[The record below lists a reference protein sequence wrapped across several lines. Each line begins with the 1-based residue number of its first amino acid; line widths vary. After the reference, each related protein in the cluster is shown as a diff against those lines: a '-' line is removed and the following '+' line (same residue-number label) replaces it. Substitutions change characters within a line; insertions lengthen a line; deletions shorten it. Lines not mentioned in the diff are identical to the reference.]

1 MDLVQILNEEQYSA
15 YNSILNFV
23 ENQEDH
29 NIITLTGFAGTGKSF
44 LISHL
49 CHKFVELGHSVCIS
63 APTNK
68 ACKVISNFINNGFPT
83 LSNKV
88 SVLTC
93 ARLLGLKAKYD
104 PQLDREIFISD
115 KDNWNQLDKFSIVI
129 IDECSMLSES
139 LYNQFYNF
147 FSNLG
152 LICNKKLIFCGD
164 LAQLPPVGEIQSLSF
179 SEQFQKVNLQ
189 TIFRYSGPILHLSQK
204 IREFQSQNKIIPRF
218 KEDIFDNKG
227 IFNYDEDTWFKYLC
241 DYFKSHEYNYNK
253 DFCRAL
259 AWTNKEVSNINKYVR
274 KSLYGPKSLPYVP
287 GELLIADSP
296 CLDKP
301 SISSAS
307 IILNTSEE
315 FIIDSVSP
323 FSFSNKLFPD
333 KIWEGYLLNGYNE
346 SNLPITLNAI
356 HPSFLPDYKKCVDII
371 RKKVQKNNFKKNL
384 TPNYVQYY
392 ELSRLFHPINYSYA
406 ITVHKSQ
413 GSTYNNVFI
422 NFCDIRKIIKINNG
436 SSESLKEMY
445 KLLYVAIT
453 RATSN
458 VFFLQ

>member
-1 MDLVQILNEEQYSA
+1 MNLIEILNKEQYKA
-15 YNSILNFV
+15 YNSILEFI
-23 ENQEDH
+23 EKEDN

-49 CHKFVELGHSVCIS
+49 SNKFIELGHSVCIS

-68 ACKVISNFINNGFPT
+68 ACKVISNFIKRFFPN
-83 LSNKV
+83 LIDNI

-104 PQLDREIFISD
+104 PKLDKEIFTTD
-115 KDNWNQLDKFSIVI
+115 KDNWSQLDKFSIII
-129 IDECSMLSES
+129 IDECSMLSEP
-139 LYNQFYNF
+139 LFNQFYNF

-164 LAQLPPVGEIQSLSF
+164 LAQLPPVGEKQSLSF
-179 SEQFQKVNLQ
+179 SNQFQQVNLND
-189 TIFRYSGPILHLSQK
+189 IFRYSGPILDLSK
-204 IREFQSQNKIIPRF
+204 KVREFQSQNKIIPRF
-218 KEDIFDNKG
+218 KEDISNNSG
-227 IFNYDEDTWFKYLC
+227 VFNLNEDSWFKSIC
-241 DYFKSHEYNYNK
+241 DYFKSSEYYYNK
-253 DFCRAL
+253 DYCRAL
-259 AWTNKEVSNINKYVR
+259 AWTNKEVSRINKYVR
-274 KSLYGPKSLPYVP
+274 NSLYGSKSLPYVV

-296 CLDKP
+296 CLDRP
-301 SISSAS
+301 NLNSAS

-315 FIIDSVSP
+315 FIIESVSP

-333 KIWEGYLLNGYNE
+333 KIWDGFLLNGYNE
-346 SNLPITLNAI
+346 SNFPITLNAI
-356 HPSFLPDYKKCVDII
+356 HPSFLSDYKKCVETI
-371 RKKVQKNNFKKNL
+371 RKEVQKNNFKKNV

-422 NFCDIRKIIKINNG
+422 NFCDIRKILKVNNV
-436 SSESLKEMY
+436 SPESLKEMY

-458 VFFLQ
+458 VFLLQ